1 MCFPQLTLNTDEE
14 RKWKNKFSMK
24 KLVTI
29 VLIALS
35 VNAFAQNNAKA
46 LLNEVSEKVKS
57 YDNISLDFKYTLE
70 NLSENIKQETKGD
83 VVMQGEKYRLNILG
97 VTRLFD
103 GKTLYSISVE
113 DEEVTISS
121 DVDDE
126 NDAITPSK
134 MLSFYEDGYTYNLD
148 ITQNINGRKI
158 QYVKLTPIDSNS
170 EIKNILLG
178 VDAQTKHI
186 YNLIQVGKNGTK
198 TTLVVNSFKTNAP
211 LSKTLFTFD
220 ANKYQDYYI
229 NKLD

>member
-1 MCFPQLTLNTDEE
+1 
-14 RKWKNKFSMK
+14 MK
-24 KLVTI
+24 KILILFVITI
-29 VLIALS
+29 S
-35 VNAFAQNNAKA
+35 VNALAQNKA
-46 LLNEVSEKVKS
+46 NTLLNEVSEKVKS

-70 NLSENIKQETKGD
+70 NTSENIKQETKGD
-83 VVMQGEKYRLNILG
+83 VVMQADKYRLNILG

-103 GKTLYSISVE
+103 GQTLYAISAE

-121 DVDDE
+121 DNDDE

-134 MLSFYEDGYTYNLD
+134 MLSFYEDGYSYSLD

-170 EIKNILLG
+170 EIKNLLLG
-178 VDAQTKHI
+178 IDAQTKHI
-186 YNLIQVGKNGTK
+186 YNLIQLGKNGTK

-220 ANKYQDYYI
+220 ANKYKDYYI

>member
-1 MCFPQLTLNTDEE
+1 
-14 RKWKNKFSMK
+14 MK
-24 KLVTI
+24 KILILLIITI
-29 VLIALS
+29 SFNAL
-35 VNAFAQNNAKA
+35 AQNKA
-46 LLNEVSEKVKS
+46 NTLLNEVSEKVKS

-70 NLSENIKQETKGD
+70 NTSENIKQETKGD
-83 VVMQGEKYRLNILG
+83 VVMQADKYRLNILG

-103 GKTLYSISVE
+103 GQTLYAISTE

-121 DVDDE
+121 DNDDE

-134 MLSFYEDGYTYNLD
+134 MLSFYEDGYSYSLD

-158 QYVKLTPIDSNS
+158 QYVKLIPIDSNS
-170 EIKNILLG
+170 EIKNLLLG
-178 VDAQTKHI
+178 IDAQTKHI

-220 ANKYQDYYI
+220 ANKYKDYYI

>member
-1 MCFPQLTLNTDEE
+1 
-14 RKWKNKFSMK
+14 MK
-24 KLVTI
+24 KLFTAT
-29 VLIALS
+29 LIIIS
-35 VNAFAQNNAKA
+35 CSAFAQNKAKT
-46 LLNEVSEKVKS
+46 LLNEVSEKVKA
-57 YDNISLDFKYTLE
+57 YNNISLDFKYTLE
-70 NLSENIKQETKGD
+70 NSSENIKQETKGD
-83 VVMQGEKYRLNILG
+83 VVMQGDNYRLNILG

-103 GKTLYSISVE
+103 GKTLYTISAE

-121 DVDDE
+121 DSEDE
-126 NDAITPSK
+126 LDAITPSK
-134 MLSFYEDGYTYNLD
+134 MLSFYEDGYTYALD
-148 ITQNINGRKI
+148 ITQNISGRKI

-198 TTLVVNSFKTNAP
+198 TTLTVNSFKTNEP

-220 ANKYQDYYI
+220 ANKYEDYYI

>member
-1 MCFPQLTLNTDEE
+1 
-14 RKWKNKFSMK
+14 MK

-35 VNAFAQNNAKA
+35 LNVFAQNNAKA

>member
-1 MCFPQLTLNTDEE
+1 
-14 RKWKNKFSMK
+14 MK
-24 KLVTI
+24 KILILFVITI
-29 VLIALS
+29 SFNAL
-35 VNAFAQNNAKA
+35 AQNKA
-46 LLNEVSEKVKS
+46 NTLLNEVSEKVKS

-70 NLSENIKQETKGD
+70 NTSENIKQETKGD
-83 VVMQGEKYRLNILG
+83 VVMQGDKYRLNILG

-103 GKTLYSISVE
+103 GQTLYAISAE

-121 DVDDE
+121 DNDDE

-134 MLSFYEDGYTYNLD
+134 MLSFYEDGYSYSLD

-170 EIKNILLG
+170 EIKNLLLG
-178 VDAQTKHI
+178 IDAQTKHI
-186 YNLIQVGKNGTK
+186 YNLIQLGKNGTK

-220 ANKYQDYYI
+220 ANKYKDYYI